1 MKYFTKVSGRELQV
15 EVVESDGG
23 FSLIVNGKPRHAE
36 IDRIG
41 SDSDNLFSLIIGNR
55 SHQLFFEEADNGHWV
70 SVDGHKFFVE
80 LEDEK
85 TRFIRGLIKSDTT
98 PQRLTEI
105 KAPMPGLIIKLFV
118 KENQPVKKG
127 NGLVIIEAMKMEN
140 EIRANRDGTVGKILI
155 NEGDSVDKGA
165 VLIIMK

>member
-23 FSLIVNGKPRHAE
+23 LSLIVNGKPRHAE

-41 SDSDNLFSLIIGNR
+41 SDNLFSLIMGNR
-55 SHQLFFEEADNGHWV
+55 SHQLFVEEADNGHWV

-85 TRFIRGLIKSDTT
+85 AHFIRGLIKSDAK
-98 PQRLTEI
+98 PQRLSEI
-105 KAPMPGLIIKLFV
+105 KAPMPGLIVKLFV

-127 NGLVIIEAMKMEN
+127 DGLVIIEAMKMEN
-140 EIRANRDGTVGKILI
+140 EIRANGDGTVKKILL

>member
-15 EVVESDGG
+15 EVIELDGG
-23 FSLIVNGKPRHAE
+23 LSLIVNGKPRYAE

-41 SDSDNLFSLIIGNR
+41 SDNLFSLIIGNR

-85 TRFIRGLIKSDTT
+85 AHFIRGLIKSDAK

-105 KAPMPGLIIKLFV
+105 KAPMPGLIVKLFV

-127 NGLVIIEAMKMEN
+127 DGLVIIEAMKMEN
-140 EIRANRDGTVGKILI
+140 EIRANGDGTVKKILL
-155 NEGDSVDKGA
+155 NEGDSVDKGT

>member
-23 FSLIVNGKPRHAE
+23 LSLIVNGKPHHAE
-36 IDRIG
+36 LDRIG
-41 SDSDNLFSLIIGNR
+41 SDNLFSLIIDNR

-85 TRFIRGLIKSDTT
+85 TRFIRGLIKSGAK
-98 PQRLTEI
+98 PQGLTAI

-127 NGLVIIEAMKMEN
+127 DGLVIIEAMKMEN
-140 EIRANRDGTVGKILI
+140 EIRANGDSTVKKILL

>member
-1 MKYFTKVSGRELQV
+1 MKYFAKVSARELQI
-15 EVVESDGG
+15 EVVESDSGL
-23 FSLIVNGKPRHAE
+23 SLLVNGKPHHAE
-36 IDRIG
+36 FDRIC
-41 SDSDNLFSLIIGNR
+41 SDNLFSLIIDNR
-55 SHQLFFEEADNGHWV
+55 SHKLFFVAADKGHWV

-85 TRFIRGLIKSDTT
+85 AHFIRGLIKSDAK

-105 KAPMPGLIIKLFV
+105 KAPMPGLIVKLFV

-127 NGLVIIEAMKMEN
+127 DGLVIIEAMKMEN
-140 EIRANRDGTVGKILI
+140 EIRANGAGTVKKILL

-165 VLIIMK
+165 VLVIMK

>member
-1 MKYFTKVSGRELQV
+1 MKYFTKVSGRELQI
-15 EVVESDGG
+15 EVVESDSGLA
-23 FSLIVNGKPRHAE
+23 LIVNGKAHHVE
-36 IDRIG
+36 LDRIG
-41 SDSDNLFSLIIGNR
+41 SDNLFSLIIDNR
-55 SHQLFFEEADNGHWV
+55 SHQLFLEETDTGHWV

-85 TRFIRGLIKSDTT
+85 TRFIGGLIKSDAK

-105 KAPMPGLIIKLFV
+105 KAPMPGLIVKLFV

-127 NGLVIIEAMKMEN
+127 DGLVIIEAMKMEN
-140 EIRANRDGTVGKILI
+140 EIRANGDSTVKKILL